1 MLYKPN
7 RTIFG
12 KIIAVPLTAA
22 VVAVTAVAAA
32 SFDRTVSAA
41 EQAGAADINS
51 LDRTSHGYGQGV
63 ETDDNNRPVG
73 DRKSVV

>member
-22 VVAVTAVAAA
+22 VVTVTAVAAA

-41 EQAGAADINS
+41 EQAGAPRQVPNS
-51 LDRTSHGYGQGV
+51 H
-63 ETDDNNRPVG
+63 
-73 DRKSVV
+73 